1 MRIAIAGPDGAGK
14 SSICNALS
22 EQIKP
27 SAVIYAGK
35 ANFRFRSTVWA
46 LNIWNKVRKS
56 HQVFSLLVQY
66 FLYYPLEYCEYL
78 SKFHANKRNNTSYIY
93 DRHPI
98 DRVILKHEWL
108 LLRRAEK
115 IGAVNFYIQYPFFW
129 FWGGIYKYF
138 FPNIDD
144 VFVVLPEPDLCFVRS
159 GGQYRDLEEASIK
172 VKAYYLALNELNN
185 SQQYQLL
192 KVDSSVSIESICEQ
206 VIEIIRVK
214 KAHHA
219 KN

>member
-1 MRIAIAGPDGAGK
+1 
-14 SSICNALS
+14 
-22 EQIKP
+22 
-27 SAVIYAGK
+27 
-35 ANFRFRSTVWA
+35 
-46 LNIWNKVRKS
+46 
-56 HQVFSLLVQY
+56 
-66 FLYYPLEYCEYL
+66 
-78 SKFHANKRNNTSYIY
+78 
-93 DRHPI
+93 
-98 DRVILKHEWL
+98 
-108 LLRRAEK
+108 
-115 IGAVNFYIQYPFFW
+115 
-129 FWGGIYKYF
+129 
-138 FPNIDD
+138 
-144 VFVVLPEPDLCFVRS
+144 VLPEPDLCFVRS